1 MPSIFR
7 PFKALRP
14 STQENAQQIIAPPY
28 DVMMMDE
35 AQKYAQASPLS
46 FVHVSRAEVDLED
59 DVDPHSQAVYNQ
71 AAKAMQAL
79 LDSGAIIQ
87 EPNESWYIIQIEDQ
101 SGHVQTGFGG
111 VASCAAYD
119 KNLIAKHELTRPD
132 KEEDRL
138 NQIQTIGA
146 QTGPVLLTHKPNDS
160 LSAFANDYMV
170 NNPPVIEAQTPHD
183 DATHRLWIVGQPKD
197 VAAISAEFNAMEKLW
212 IADGH
217 HRSAAATRLSKRL
230 PDNPQAQ
237 WFLSVSFP
245 SDEMKLLDYNRLVT
259 DLGGYD
265 EQQFLE
271 KLAENFI
278 IESQEKAV
286 YPKSEG
292 QMTLFLK
299 SGIYLLTDKDE
310 KPNDAVKRL
319 DVAMLADKILQPI
332 LGIYDPRTDNRIHF
346 AGGAR
351 GLSYLQNR
359 VQQGLDA
366 CAFAMFPTPM
376 TAVMEVADAHK
387 IMPPKSTWFEPK
399 LADGLISHSLKNN
412 N

>member
-14 STQENAQQIIAPPY
+14 STQEQAQQIIAPPY
-28 DVMMMDE
+28 DVMMEEE
-35 AQKYAQASPLS
+35 AKKYAQLSPLS
-46 FVHVSRAEVDLED
+46 FVHVSRAEVDLAD
-59 DVDPHSQAVYNQ
+59 NIDPHSQAVYNQ
-71 AAKAMQAL
+71 AAHAMQAL

-101 SGHVQTGFGG
+101 SGHIQTGFGG

-146 QTGPVLLTHKPNDS
+146 QTGPVLLTHKPNAA
-160 LSAFANDYMV
+160 LTAFANDYMMH
-170 NNPPVIEAQTPHD
+170 NPPVIEAQTPHD
-183 DATHRLWIVGQPKD
+183 GATHRLWIVSQPKD
-197 VAAISAEFNAMEKLW
+197 VTVISAQFDAMEKLW

-259 DLGGYD
+259 DLGAYD
-265 EQQFLE
+265 AQSFLE
-271 KLAENFI
+271 KLENDFI
-278 IESQEKAV
+278 IEPQENV
-286 YPKSEG
+286 VSPKFEG

-299 SGIYLLTDKDE
+299 NGIYLLTDKSE
-310 KPNDAVKRL
+310 KPSDAVKRL

-332 LGIYDPRTDNRIHF
+332 LGINDPRTDNRIHF

-351 GLSYLQNR
+351 GLNYLQSR

>member
-14 STQENAQQIIAPPY
+14 SSQQKAQQIIAPPY

-35 AQKYAQASPLS
+35 AKKYAQISPLS
-46 FVHVSRAEVDLED
+46 FVHVSRAEVDLD
-59 DVDPHSQAVYNQ
+59 DNIDPHSQIVYNQ
-71 AAKAMQAL
+71 AAKAMQAF
-79 LDSGAIIQ
+79 LDSGAILQ
-87 EPNESWYIIQIEDQ
+87 EQTESWYIIQIEDQ

-119 KNLIAKHELTRPD
+119 ENLIAKHELTRPD

-146 QTGPVLLTHKPNDS
+146 QTGPVLLTHTPNIN
-160 LSAFANDYMV
+160 LTAFANDYMI

-183 DATHRLWIVGQPKD
+183 YAIHRLWVVSQPQD
-197 VAAISAEFNAMEKLW
+197 VAQISAQFDAMEKLW

-230 PDNPQAQ
+230 PDNAQAQ

-245 SDEMKLLDYNRLVT
+245 SDEMNLLDYNRLIT
-259 DLGGYD
+259 DLNGYD
-265 EQQFLE
+265 DQSFLD
-271 KLAENFI
+271 KLADDFI
-278 IESQEKAV
+278 IEPQEKAI
-286 YPKSEG
+286 YPKREG

-299 SGIYLLTDKDE
+299 KGVYLLTDKQE
-310 KPNDAVKRL
+310 KPTDAVKRL
-319 DVAMLADKILQPI
+319 DVAILADKILQPI
-332 LGIYDPRTDNRIHF
+332 LDIVDPRTDNRIHF

-351 GLSYLQNR
+351 GLNYLQNR

-366 CAFAMFPTPM
+366 CAFAMFPTPI

-399 LADGLISHSLKNN
+399 LADGLISHSLKSNN
-412 N
+412 